1 MCKAKGAIFTKYAVN
16 GGEQLFIFCGLTLP
30 LGELSKTF
38 DRRYLLCFESEN
50 FQS

>member
-30 LGELSKTF
+30 LGEGSKTL

>member
-30 LGELSKTF
+30 LGEGF
-38 DRRYLLCFESEN
+38 Y
-50 FQS
+50 